1 MMRVFSDKAGG
12 TGTLGKRGR
21 RGMALLM
28 VITTIAVLT
37 SVVVEFAYSTHVDVR
52 LAANARDALRAQYLA
67 KSATNFARVLLYVQ
81 SLLDRSVGQA
91 SMNFRVWE
99 AIPVHGDAI
108 RGFVEAAR
116 GEEEATPVGSLP
128 PAQLSQHLGQLVPAE
143 GLQPFGNYQGT
154 FFAEIED
161 EEAKINLNKLNN
173 PGLSGAFTARLVFQL
188 ISDERWDFLFEE
200 ENTHRERVTREEF
213 LIRIKD
219 FIDENEVESALDLT
233 LATGV
238 FADTASDEERH
249 YVRYPQRY
257 RPKNAL
263 FDSMDEIHLVAGM
276 SERLAAAFQDRF
288 TVYPDINSKLNV
300 NTRDP
305 MQRLTILRLMARE
318 PHHPAFENLY
328 TVESML
334 RELDVMQASMPFA
347 PLTPQQFAAVLQM
360 HGLEARQDVMNT
372 EFSTTSQT
380 YTIRASGQAGDVV
393 QTITTVVR
401 LDGGLGKVLYYR
413 ED

>member
-1 MMRVFSDKAGG
+1 MMRIFSDKAGG
-12 TGTLGKRGR
+12 TGTLGTRGR

-52 LAANARDALRAQYLA
+52 LAANARDALRAHYLA
-67 KSATNFARVLLYVQ
+67 KSATNFARVLLFVQ
-81 SLLDRSVGQA
+81 TLLDRSMQGG
-91 SMNFRVWE
+91 MNFRVWE
-99 AIPVHGDAI
+99 AIPIQGDAI
-108 RGFVEAAR
+108 RGFVEATRA
-116 GEEEATPVGSLP
+116 ESTEAPPSLP
-128 PAQLSQHLGQLVPAE
+128 PAQPRPGLGELVPAE
-143 GLQPFGNYQGT
+143 GLQPFGSYQGT

-173 PGLSGAFTARLVFQL
+173 PGLSGAFTAQLLYQL
-188 ISDERWDFLFEE
+188 IADPRWDFLFEE
-200 ENTHRERVTREEF
+200 ENTHRERISREEF
-213 LIRIKD
+213 LVRIKD

-238 FADTASDEERH
+238 FADSASDEERH

-263 FDSMDEIHLVAGM
+263 FDSMDELHLVAGM
-276 SERLAAAFQDRF
+276 SERLMAAFEDRL
-288 TVYPDINSKLNV
+288 TVYPDINAKLNL

-305 MQRLTILRLMARE
+305 LQRLTILRLMARE
-318 PHHPAFENLY
+318 PHHPAFENPY

-334 RELDVMQASMPFA
+334 RQLDIMQASMPFA
-347 PLTPQQFAAVLQM
+347 PLTAQQFASVLQM

-372 EFSTTSQT
+372 EFSNTSQT
-380 YTIRASGQAGDVV
+380 FTIRAIGQAGDVT

>member
-1 MMRVFSDKAGG
+1 
-12 TGTLGKRGR
+12 
-21 RGMALLM
+21 
-28 VITTIAVLT
+28 
-37 SVVVEFAYSTHVDVR
+37 
-52 LAANARDALRAQYLA
+52 
-67 KSATNFARVLLYVQ
+67 
-81 SLLDRSVGQA
+81 GQA

-173 PGLSGAFTARLVFQL
+173 PGLSGAFTAQLVFQL

-276 SERLAAAFQDRF
+276 SDRLAAAFQDRF

-305 MQRLTILRLMARE
+305 MQLDGRHSSRRGHVRPPGGRLPGSIYGLSRHQLHADREHARSHAAADHRAADGARAPPPGLRE
-318 PHHPAFENLY
+318 PLHGRVH
-328 TVESML
+328 
-334 RELDVMQASMPFA
+334 
-347 PLTPQQFAAVLQM
+347 AA
-360 HGLEARQDVMNT
+360 GDGR
-372 EFSTTSQT
+372 
-380 YTIRASGQAGDVV
+380 QAGLDALRSAHAPAVRRRPADARPGSAPGRDEHRV
-393 QTITTVVR
+393 QHHQPD
-401 LDGGLGKVLYYR
+401 LH
-413 ED
+413 